1 LVALR
6 STTDITGP
14 ADGFASVEN
23 DPQRTS
29 TTGCGLF
36 LAFSPHRSVRLEAR
50 GILDED
56 EQDAVIEAANLPV
69 Y

>member
-1 LVALR
+1 
-6 STTDITGP
+6 
-14 ADGFASVEN
+14 
-23 DPQRTS
+23 
-29 TTGCGLF
+29 
-36 LAFSPHRSVRLEAR
+36 LAFSPHRGARLEAR